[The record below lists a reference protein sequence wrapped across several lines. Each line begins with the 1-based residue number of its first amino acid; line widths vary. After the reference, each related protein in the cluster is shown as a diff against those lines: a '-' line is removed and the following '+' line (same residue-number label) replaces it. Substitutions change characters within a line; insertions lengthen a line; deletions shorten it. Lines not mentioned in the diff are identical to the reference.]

1 MNSEPDEPALFDLPL
16 APPGSPPIGPPDGTH
31 VQDND
36 EPPARRSRAR
46 GSRMESLSLF
56 GPDELTELEPSSP
69 EGADAPVVSP
79 RVPALACE
87 SLPRAERETAAER
100 PRPTAVPSAR
110 SREAAA
116 PVESVATAPLGLR
129 LRAGLGDLV
138 VLGAVGAGAALGARA
153 LGGSLAPREL
163 PALLAFLLAFS
174 FLYCVV
180 SLAFWGQT
188 PGMAWS
194 GLVARTDGTE
204 PLSFGQT
211 AMRWLGHWLTWALAG
226 LPALLAGFGGG
237 GRSLADRLSGSSTYE
252 LPHHG

>member
-16 APPGSPPIGPPDGTH
+16 APPGSTPPPEA
-31 VQDND
+31 D
-36 EPPARRSRAR
+36 EHPARRSRAR
-46 GSRMESLSLF
+46 GSRVESLSLF
-56 GPDELTELEPSSP
+56 GPEELGEP
-69 EGADAPVVSP
+69 EGEAEAEGSRAPAVRREAP
-79 RVPALACE
+79 FEPM
-87 SLPRAERETAAER
+87 PRAERAVER
-100 PRPTAVPSAR
+100 PRPTAVPPAP
-110 SREAAA
+110 REEEA
-116 PVESVATAPLGLR
+116 PHQGVPTAPLALR
-129 LRAGLGDLV
+129 LRAGRGDLV

-163 PALLAFLLAFS
+163 PALLAFVLAFS

-194 GLVARTDGTE
+194 GLVARSEETE

-226 LPALLAGFGGG
+226 LPALLAGVGEE

-252 LPHHG
+252 IAHPG